1 MRISTKT
8 YCPSSEHLPLSRLQV
23 RDFYL
28 VNEPGPVMTLSTVVM
43 PDTTETQ
50 RSKFVLYTQDVVHYT
65 ALLVTLEVNSE
76 QTRVKVVTT
85 NSLWNWV
92 CRTSFEEIYLCI
104 QGNTAEISWIAIV
117 TQSSVFCCS
126 CYV

>member
-1 MRISTKT
+1 MRIWTKT

-76 QTRVKVVTT
+76 QSRVKVDRK
-85 NSLWNWV
+85 L
-92 CRTSFEEIYLCI
+92 
-104 QGNTAEISWIAIV
+104 
-117 TQSSVFCCS
+117 
-126 CYV
+126 